1 MMVACPSAEFSE
13 TRRPIIDQGQ
23 VIKHFQTRMPSMM
36 VTTPLFTSMPI
47 PGGGSYTLT
56 TYFGKMLSEAEELY
70 GRRDMDW
77 TPIGVEFF
85 SGDVP
90 HIWFPG
96 NRKHVCIRLT
106 FSAVN
111 DLDEALW
118 QLAHE
123 IVHILGPVVAG
134 KANNLEE
141 GLATHFALNIS
152 HYADKPRAAL
162 LRQRVE
168 QPASK
173 YCSPLRDC
181 EALLQIDP
189 DIIKKLRRQQSYL
202 SLAPYLG
209 HENVL
214 TTFSSYGDVA
224 RHRQADHSNAWD
236 VRAACRIGEKGV
248 YRLHSPNRRYGP
260 VCPVVWEGR
269 SRKAPPYPACKRRQ
283 RDGIDQPG
291 A

>member
-1 MMVACPSAEFSE
+1 
-13 TRRPIIDQGQ
+13 
-23 VIKHFQTRMPSMM
+23 MM

-118 QLAHE
+118 QLAQE

-152 HYADKPRAAL
+152 HYIDKPRAAL

-202 SLAPYLG
+202 SLVTAKQILD
-209 HENVL
+209 VL
-214 TTFSSYGDVA
+214 PSCDPA
-224 RHRQADHSNAWD
+224 LAD
-236 VRAACRIGEKGV
+236 
-248 YRLHSPNRRYGP
+248 RLAGP
-260 VCPVVWEGR
+260 FGNCA
-269 SRKAPPYPACKRRQ
+269 KM
-283 RDGIDQPG
+283 
-291 A
+291 